1 MLTERDI
8 VQMFREGI
16 DCSMIVL
23 AEANTGMTKEEAYRI
38 ASCFGAGMF
47 TGGTCGAVTGALMAI
62 GIKHGNHV
70 MNDMPQKEKVLAKR
84 SEFIRRF
91 RDIHVSTDCPV
102 LLGADLRDEEQRRRV
117 RADGIMDKECPK
129 FCITAMRILEEIL

>member
-1 MLTERDI
+1 MLTGTDI
-8 VQMFREGI
+8 VQRFREGI

-23 AEANTGMTKEEAYRI
+23 AEADIGMTKEDAYKA

-47 TGGTCGAVTGALMAI
+47 IGGACGAVTGALMAI
-62 GIKHGNHV
+62 GIKHGNHG
-70 MNDMPQKEKVLAKR
+70 NDTSQKEIVLAKR

-91 RDIHVSTDCPV
+91 KDVHGSTDCPV
-102 LLGADLRDEEQRRRV
+102 LLGADLRDEEQRRHA
-117 RADGIMDKECPK
+117 RADGLIEKECPK